1 MNLRTADNLIVGQGL
16 AGSVVAWTLLRAG
29 QSVYVV
35 DAEEAMTA
43 SKVAAGLMTPVTGK
57 RKVVA
62 PDYLWYRNQA
72 VAFYREIER
81 MTGQSFFDEQPM
93 VLLDRSRS
101 KPKQDLLATS
111 GKQAGVKRESW
122 SGSLVEGGVEYRGE
136 TMQPA
141 GRLHVKRFLDITR
154 KKLRQKNAYRQHH
167 FQREQA
173 ALTDSAIVVEQ
184 LKLSAR
190 RLIVTTGAAVTE
202 LFPFVPN
209 NPAKGEVLRIRL
221 PGYQPKQIVHSGI
234 WMVPIEDGTLLVG
247 STYDWKVSDPEPD
260 PVARRQL
267 VERIYELTGRQPEVL
282 EHTAGIRPTMKDY
295 QPVIGRHPEAQ
306 NVFVLNGLG
315 SKGTLKAPAMAA
327 MLLDLIDEGKQPQP
341 KYDYARLV
349 RQQTAGRPLTQ
360 QAQQIVGEVVQTG
373 DTVIDATVGNGFD
386 TSFLA
391 ETVGPTGRVY
401 GFDVQQQALQSTAR
415 RMDANGQQN
424 VTLLHHSHDQMK
436 ELVPT
441 TDVAAVMFNLGYL
454 PRSDHAV
461 TTTAATTLPA
471 IDQAIDLLRP
481 GGVLSVQCY
490 RGHDGGPEEY
500 DSVRE
505 LLTTYEDT
513 YEVQSVESQPPK
525 PTAPILLILK
535 KQPRRPDRTK

>member
-1 MNLRTADNLIVGQGL
+1 MNLRTVDNLIVGQGL
-16 AGSVVAWTLLRAG
+16 AGSVVAWTLQRAG

-81 MTGQSFFDEQPM
+81 LTGQSFFDEQPM
-93 VLLDRSRS
+93 VLLDRNRS
-101 KPKQDLLATS
+101 KPTPDLVETS
-111 GKQAGVKRESW
+111 GKQAGVKREPW

-141 GRLHVKRFLDITR
+141 GRLHVKRFLEITR
-154 KKLRQKNAYRQHH
+154 NKLRDENAYRQHH
-167 FQREQA
+167 FQTEEA

-184 LKLSAR
+184 LKLSAG
-190 RLIVTTGAAVTE
+190 RLIVTTGAAVSE

-282 EHTAGIRPTMKDY
+282 EHTVGIRPTMKDY

-327 MLLDLIDEGKQPQP
+327 MLLDLIDQGKQPQP

-391 ETVGPTGRVY
+391 EAVGPTGRVY
-401 GFDVQQQALQSTAR
+401 GFDVQHQALQSTAR
-415 RMDANGQQN
+415 RLDANGEQN

-436 ELVPT
+436 AFVPT
-441 TDVAAVMFNLGYL
+441 TEVAAVMFNLGYL

-481 GGVLSVQCY
+481 GGVLSVLCY
-490 RGHDGGPEEY
+490 RGHDGGAEEY
-500 DSVRE
+500 EAVRE
-505 LLTTYEDT
+505 LLTGYEETYD
-513 YEVQSVESQPPK
+513 VQSLKSQPPK
-525 PTAPILLILK
+525 PTAPILLTLR
-535 KQPRRPDRTK
+535 KQLRRPDRTK

>member
-1 MNLRTADNLIVGQGL
+1 MIVGQGL

-72 VAFYREIER
+72 AAFYREIER

-93 VLLDRSRS
+93 VLLDRNRS
-101 KPKQDLLATS
+101 KPKPDLVETS
-111 GKQAGVKRESW
+111 GKQAGVKREPW
-122 SGSLVEGGVEYRGE
+122 SGSLVEGGVLYRGE
-136 TMQPA
+136 SMEPA

-167 FQREQA
+167 FQREEA

-190 RLIVTTGAAVTE
+190 RLIVTTGAAVSE

-209 NPAKGEVLRIRL
+209 NPAKGEVLRIGL

-424 VTLLHHSHDQMK
+424 VTLLDHSHDQMK
-436 ELVPT
+436 ALVPT

-454 PRSDHAV
+454 PRSDHTV

-471 IDQAIDLLRP
+471 IKQAIDLLRP
-481 GGVLSVQCY
+481 GGVLSVLCY

-535 KQPRRPDRTK
+535 KQPCRPDRTK